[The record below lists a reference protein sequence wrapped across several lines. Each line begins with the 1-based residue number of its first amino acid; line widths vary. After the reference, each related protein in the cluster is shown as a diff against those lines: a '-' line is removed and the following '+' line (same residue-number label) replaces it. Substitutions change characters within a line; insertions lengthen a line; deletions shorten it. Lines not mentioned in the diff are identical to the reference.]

1 MKQVQIIN
9 LNDFRTAGSKVFT
22 GRGKGSEVRDSSKID
37 ELETQ
42 SEKIKIIIPNDIYS
56 INPSFLEEFLVNVVS
71 NLREQKFNSKFEF
84 INEGEYKIDKDL
96 EEAIER
102 ILREENALV

>member
-1 MKQVQIIN
+1 MKKAIID
-9 LNDFRTAGSKVFT
+9 LKQFRTSGSKVFT
-22 GRGKGSEVRDSSKID
+22 GRGKGGEVRDASKID
-37 ELETQ
+37 ELERLNDQ
-42 SEKIKIIIPNDIYS
+42 VEIIIPTDIYS

-71 NLREQKFNSKFEF
+71 KLGAEKFNDKFKF
-84 INEGEYKIDKDL
+84 TNEGDYKIIRDL